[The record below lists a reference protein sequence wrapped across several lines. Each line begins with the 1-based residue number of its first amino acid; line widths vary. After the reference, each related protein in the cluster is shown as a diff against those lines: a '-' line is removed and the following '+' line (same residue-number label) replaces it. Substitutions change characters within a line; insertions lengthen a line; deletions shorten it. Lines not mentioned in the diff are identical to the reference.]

1 MFMDL
6 CFMLIGGVCCYAPD
20 DGNDGPRF
28 NVRRCNLPTT
38 FFCTKTRSFEQQV
51 QVAEINKTNDNLTC
65 FIVDPNEIYCYH
77 CLFLFLHNNQSFF
90 VIKFREILLFFNY
103 FHKFSQIFID
113 RISSSFICHK

>member
-28 NVRRCNLPTT
+28 NVRHCNLPTT

-51 QVAEINKTNDNLTC
+51 QVAEINKNNDNLTC